1 MKTRNS
7 IIGLAL
13 IAFMA
18 SCSGTKVVTDM
29 DKGTDFTKY
38 NTYQLKQHEGS
49 DSENSIILNELNQKR
64 VISAIENEAEAS
76 GMAVSVNPDAYLVY
90 GVGID
95 IKKGYSTST
104 HHTGSPYYGGGY
116 GRRGRGYYGGAGFG
130 SSYSTT
136 TETQTTSGTISIALI
151 DAETDELLWISHGTK
166 EIKQKSKK
174 TEENINKSVAKI
186 FEDFPIEHNVELQN
200 PDLVSQNK

>member
-29 DKGTDFTKY
+29 DKTTDFTQY
-38 NTYQLKQHEGS
+38 NTYQLKQYDGK
-49 DSENSIILNELNQKR
+49 DSENSIILNEINEKR
-64 VISAIENEAEAS
+64 VISAIENEAELS
-76 GMAVSVNPDAYLVY
+76 GMVTSENPDAYLVY
-90 GVGID
+90 GIGID

-104 HHTGSPYYGGGY
+104 HYNGSPYYGGRY
-116 GRRGRGYYGGAGFG
+116 GRRGRGYYGGGGFG

-136 TETQTTSGTISIALI
+136 TETQTTNGTISIALV
-151 DAETDELLWISHGTK
+151 DAETEELLWIGHGTK
-166 EIKQKSKK
+166 EIKENNKK
-174 TEENINKSVAKI
+174 VEENINKSVAKI
-186 FEDFPIEHNVELQN
+186 FKDFPVEHNVELEN
-200 PDLVSQNK
+200 PELISKND

>member
-18 SCSGTKVVTDM
+18 SCSSTKVTSDM
-29 DKGTDFTKY
+29 DKATDFTKY
-38 NTYQLKQHEGS
+38 NSYQLKQYEGS
-49 DSENSIILNELNQKR
+49 DTENTIILNELNKKR
-64 VISAIENEAEAS
+64 IISAIEDQATAS
-76 GMAVSVNPDAYLVY
+76 GMTASENPDAYLVY

-95 IKKGYSTST
+95 IKKGYSTNT
-104 HHTGSPYYGGGY
+104 HHTGNPYHGGRY
-116 GRRGRGYYGGAGFG
+116 GRRGRGYYGGGFS

-136 TETQTTSGTISIALI
+136 TETQTTNGTISIAMI

-166 EIKQKSKK
+166 EIKQNNKK
-174 TEENINKSVAKI
+174 VEENIN
-186 FEDFPIEHNVELQN
+186 N
-200 PDLVSQNK
+200 